1 MRQFFLDQVILFLSL
16 VILAFIVVDSFINLL
31 PNGKG
36 TVQCFIKNNSV
47 TSGQQSYVNEY
58 CSNQVPAA
66 NYRVPILIF
75 SQGLFSVL
83 LHYSWYSMVLYRKN
97 ALGNDSTQ
105 KGCKYLVVG
114 YVARTLIQALV
125 SMVVMI
131 ITMIYEYSDLLSFD
145 FNDSFP
151 CTIDVDYWHPV
162 GRINPVQCIYISVA
176 VNDVFLVFY
185 GVMSAVI
192 SIAAVIGTFSIC
204 LRSGLDKNTR
214 CCHFKCPSD
223 SEICS
228 YCIDESDPKKQTP
241 NDSTPKPNNSTP
253 TPNNSTPTPNNSTPT
268 PNNSTPTTNNST
280 STPNDSTSTPNDS
293 TPIPNNSTPTPN
305 NSTPTPNNSTP
316 APKTN
321 SSQC

>member
-1 MRQFFLDQVILFLSL
+1 MAPDFGIFLADHKRVRQFLFDQVVLFLSL
-16 VILAFIVVDSFINLL
+16 VILAFIVIDSFINLL
-31 PNGKG
+31 PNGKN

-97 ALGNDSTQ
+97 ALDNDSTQ
-105 KGCKYLVVG
+105 KGCKYLVCG

-125 SMVVMI
+125 STVIRI
-131 ITMIYEYSDLLSFD
+131 ITIIYEYSDLLSFD

-151 CTIDVDYWHPV
+151 CLIDVDYWSPV
-162 GRINPVQCIYISVA
+162 GRIDPVPCIYISVA
-176 VNDVFLVFY
+176 VSDVFLIFY

-192 SIAAVIGTFSIC
+192 SFAAVIGTFSIC

-228 YCIDESDPKKQTP
+228 HCIVEDTSAKEDTSAEEE
-241 NDSTPKPNNSTP
+241 
-253 TPNNSTPTPNNSTPT
+253 TPNN
-268 PNNSTPTTNNST
+268 
-280 STPNDSTSTPNDS
+280 
-293 TPIPNNSTPTPN
+293 IPM
-305 NSTPTPNNSTP
+305 
-316 APKTN
+316 
-321 SSQC
+321 SSLPYKML